1 MSVYLK
7 EARATAALALPIIVG
22 QVSQMLIGITD
33 SVMIGRVGTVP
44 LAASAFASTL
54 FGMVFVI
61 GIGLLVPVAVLV
73 SRAHGARSDEDAGAW
88 LRHGLVLGA
97 GVGLGGAIL
106 LLLLGTQLRR
116 FGQSAEVLVAV
127 SPYYELVAFTAIPAM
142 IFQVLRQFAEAMGR
156 PWLPM
161 VIMMIGVGLNGLLN
175 WVFIWGHWGAPELG
189 LAGAGWATL
198 ISRVTGAVVLYA
210 WVRNYAGFATAWP
223 YRGAQHGW
231 FDGLSLER
239 FKTMARIGVPA
250 AGMLLFESGAFSA
263 AAVMVGWLGAVPLAA
278 HQIAL
283 TCAAFTFMFPL
294 GLSTA
299 ASMRLSRAVGEN
311 NRTVLRPIGYG
322 ALAMSTSVMALF
334 ALIFAVGGGW
344 LAAGFVADGEVIA
357 LAGKLLFVAAIFQ
370 LFDGAQVVGAGALR
384 GLADVKVPTVITFI
398 AYWVVAL
405 PGGYFLG
412 VRGPYG
418 AVGVWAAL
426 AAGLAFAAVFLALRF
441 ARMTRA
447 DLPVA
452 AAGSPMLP

>member
-1 MSVYLK
+1 MSAYVK

-54 FGMVFVI
+54 FGMIFVV

-73 SRAHGARSDEDAGAW
+73 SRAHGARSDEEAGAW
-88 LRHGLVLGA
+88 LRHGLVMGG
-97 GVGLGGAIL
+97 GVGILGVVVL
-106 LLLLGTQLRR
+106 LLIGTQLHR
-116 FGQSAEVLVAV
+116 FGQSAEVLAAV
-127 SPYYELVAFTAIPAM
+127 SPYYEVVSFSVIPAM

-161 VIMMIGVGLNGLLN
+161 VIMLAGVGLNGLLN
-175 WVFIWGHWGAPELG
+175 WVLIWGHWGAPELG

-198 ISRVTGAVVLYA
+198 IARVAGAVVLYL
-210 WVRNYAGFATAWP
+210 WVRNFPGFAPAWP
-223 YRGAQHGW
+223 YRGTQRGW
-231 FDGLSLER
+231 LDGLSRER
-239 FKTMARIGVPA
+239 FTTMLHIGVPA
-250 AGMLLFESGAFSA
+250 AGMLMFEAGAFSA

-299 ASMRLSRAVGEN
+299 ASMRLSRAVGEK
-311 NRTVLRPIGYG
+311 NRESLRPIGYS
-322 ALAMSTSVMALF
+322 ALAMSTAVMAVF
-334 ALIFAVGGGW
+334 ALIFGLGGGL
-344 LAAGFVADGEVIA
+344 LAAGFVEDTEVIA
-357 LAGKLLFVAAIFQ
+357 LAGRLLFVAAIFQ

-398 AYWVVAL
+398 AYWLVAL

-412 VRGPYG
+412 VRGPFG
-418 AVGVWAAL
+418 AIGVWAAL
-426 AAGLAFAAVFLALRF
+426 AAGLAFAAVFLAWRF
-441 ARMTRA
+441 ARLTRA
-447 DLPVA
+447 DRPLA
-452 AAGSPMLP
+452 AAGGLVLH